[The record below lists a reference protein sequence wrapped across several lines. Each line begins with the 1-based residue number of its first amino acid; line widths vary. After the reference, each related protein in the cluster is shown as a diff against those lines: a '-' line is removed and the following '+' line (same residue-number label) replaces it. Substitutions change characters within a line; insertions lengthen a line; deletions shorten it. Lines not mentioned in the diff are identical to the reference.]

1 MTVLLHDGRR
11 GAHLSWLKEALTE
24 GVADGAIL
32 SPFTTPP
39 TTVPYHPSANAVVT
53 QLRDAASLFS
63 NDPEILFD
71 SATWAATLPG
81 TDHWDFYGQW
91 PLWPHYERGNLDD
104 AGAIADHVR
113 AVFAI
118 QAGLGVPY
126 LAPTVCVDT
135 PTSSAAELARELAA
149 ESKRQQ
155 PTSILTIS
163 GTNSFWRAGP
173 ALDTYIGRIAR
184 LRAPALYIVPVR
196 DRTGY
201 PTDLTDTAAIAGWLR
216 TIHSLTIRSRVIA
229 AYTDHLGIVST
240 VAGADTVGTGW
251 DQGQRTCSP
260 ESFRD
265 TEGGG
270 RNINYSPHP
279 GLLARCTV
287 TAARALQDLAPTF
300 SEAMRWG
307 APIPSDM
314 RGHRVQHLR
323 FLQEQMR
330 TVLDSKQHT
339 DRVATVQRMFDGA
352 ALAWE
357 HTVALGAQEIGRKE
371 QAAWLDGLRSGFD
384 AYVRAER

>member
-1 MTVLLHDGRR
+1 MTILLHDGRR
-11 GAHLSWLKEALTE
+11 NGHLSWLKDALAE

-39 TTVPYHPSANAVVT
+39 TPIPRNPSASDVVT
-53 QLRDAASLFS
+53 QLRENVPLF
-63 NDPEILFD
+63 NPDPEILFD
-71 SATWAATLPG
+71 STTWAATLPG
-81 TDHWDFYGQW
+81 TDQWDFYDQW
-91 PLWPHYERGNLDD
+91 PLWPRHGRGDLSD

-126 LAPTVCVDT
+126 LAPTVCV
-135 PTSSAAELARELAA
+135 SSPIGPEAELARDLAA

-155 PTSILTIS
+155 PKSILTIS

-173 ALDTYIGRIAR
+173 TLDTYIGRLAR
-184 LRAPALYIVPVR
+184 LRAPAFYIVPVR
-196 DRTGY
+196 DRTAY
-201 PTDLTDTAAIAGWLR
+201 PTDLTDPDAIAGWLR
-216 TIHSLTIRSRVIA
+216 TIRSLTIRSRVIA
-229 AYTDHLGIVST
+229 AYTDHLGIVSA

-260 ESFRD
+260 ESFRG

-270 RNINYSPHP
+270 KNVNYSPHP
-279 GLLARCTV
+279 GLLARFTV

-300 SEAMRWG
+300 SEAMRWD
-307 APIPSDM
+307 APIPNDM
-314 RGHRVQHLR
+314 RQHRIQHLG

-330 TVLDSKQHT
+330 TVLVSKLHA
-339 DRVATVQRMFDGA
+339 DRVAIVQRMFTGA

-357 HTVALGAQEIGRKE
+357 HTVALGSQEVGRK
-371 QAAWLDGLRSGFD
+371 QQTAWLDGLRSGFD
-384 AYVRAER
+384 TYVRAER

>member
-1 MTVLLHDGRR
+1 M
-11 GAHLSWLKEALTE
+11 KEALTE

-39 TTVPYHPSANAVVT
+39 TSIPRHPSARTVVT
-53 QLRDAASLFS
+53 ELRDLDPLFGS
-63 NDPEILFD
+63 APEILFD
-71 SATWAATLPG
+71 SATWAATMPG
-81 TDHWDFYGQW
+81 TDQWDFYDQW
-91 PLWPHYERGNLDD
+91 PLWPHQGRGDLGD

-118 QAGLGVPY
+118 QADLGLPF

-135 PTSSAAELARELAA
+135 SGGPAAELARELAA

-173 ALDTYIGRIAR
+173 ALDAYIGRIAR
-184 LRAPALYIVPVR
+184 LRASAFYIVPVR

-216 TIHSLTIRSRVIA
+216 TIRSLTIRSRVIA
-229 AYTDHLGIVST
+229 AYTDHLGIVSAA
-240 VAGADTVGTGW
+240 AGADTVGTGW
-251 DQGQRTCSP
+251 DQGQRACSP
-260 ESFRD
+260 ESFRE
-265 TEGGG
+265 TEGFG
-270 RNINYSPHP
+270 RTVIYSPHP
-279 GLLARCTV
+279 GLLARFTE
-287 TAARALQDLAPTF
+287 TGARALQDLAPTF

-314 RGHRVQHLR
+314 RGHRIQHLG
-323 FLQEQMR
+323 FLQEQMD
-330 TVLDSKQHT
+330 TVRDSGQHAN
-339 DRVATVQRMFDGA
+339 RVATVQRMFDGA
-352 ALAWE
+352 ALAWK
-357 HTVALGAQEIGRKE
+357 HTVALGSQEIGRKE

-384 AYVRAER
+384 AYVQAER

>member
-1 MTVLLHDGRR
+1 MTVLLHDGKR
-11 GAHLSWLKEALTE
+11 GAHLNWLNEALAE

-39 TTVPYHPSANAVVT
+39 ITIPYHPSANAVAT
-53 QLRDAASLFS
+53 QLNDAASLFS
-63 NDPEILFD
+63 DAPEILFD

-81 TDHWDFYGQW
+81 TDQWDFYDQW
-91 PLWPHYERGNLDD
+91 PLWPHYGRGNLDD
-104 AGAIADHVR
+104 SGAIADHVR
-113 AVFAI
+113 AVFEI
-118 QAGLGVPY
+118 QAGLGLPY

-135 PTSSAAELARELAA
+135 PAGPAADLARELAA
-149 ESKRQQ
+149 ESVRQQ
-155 PTSILTIS
+155 PKCILTIA

-173 ALDTYIGRIAR
+173 PLDTHIGRIAR
-184 LRAPALYIVPVR
+184 LRAPAFYVVPVR
-196 DRTGY
+196 DRSGY

-229 AYTDHLGIVST
+229 AYTDHLGIVAA

-265 TEGGG
+265 TEGG
-270 RNINYSPHP
+270 RNTNYSPHP
-279 GLLARCTV
+279 GLLARFTV
-287 TAARALQDLAPTF
+287 TTARALEDLAPTF

-314 RGHRVQHLR
+314 RGHRIQHLR
-323 FLQEQMR
+323 ILQEQMR

-357 HTVALGAQEIGRKE
+357 HAVALGSQGVGRKE
-371 QAAWLDGLRSGFD
+371 KAAWLDGLRSGFD
-384 AYVRAER
+384 AYVRAES